1 MRPSFDPNWSNATKG
16 GPCLQHGRSGDA
28 RAGGRAFNF
37 DYYWSNGHEAELRT
51 TTAVCASQAPSHTRL
66 SAIRASDLTGWGE
79 RDLESKR
86 TWTGTLQRLH
96 G

>member
-51 TTAVCASQAPSHTRL
+51 TTAVCAFKFPGPIPTRL
-66 SAIRASDLTGWGE
+66 YAIRASDLTGMG
-79 RDLESKR
+79 
-86 TWTGTLQRLH
+86 
-96 G
+96 

>member
-51 TTAVCASQAPSHTRL
+51 TTAVCASQAPFHTRL
-66 SAIRASDLTGWGE
+66 YAIRASDLTGMG
-79 RDLESKR
+79 
-86 TWTGTLQRLH
+86 
-96 G
+96 

>member
-16 GPCLQHGRSGDA
+16 GPCLQHGRSGNA

-51 TTAVCASQAPSHTRL
+51 TTAVCASQAPFQPSYMQSGHRI
-66 SAIRASDLTGWGE
+66 SQEWGE